1 MRSAVHLS
9 GHPVHPML
17 VGFPVAYLLGSAC
30 IDLWAGATNRPAWFR
45 TARHLNALGLG
56 AALAA
61 AVPGVIDYVLT
72 VPPHSS
78 AQKRATDHMFAN
90 VSALVLFAASRAGRR
105 DDEPPS
111 WWRLATELC
120 GSGLLTAAGWMGGTL
135 VYRNQI
141 AVDHRYADAG
151 RWRSEII
158 APEGGESGLVDAGAD
173 DELRVDQMKLLHS
186 GGRRIVLARSEH
198 GYVAFDDRCT
208 HKGGPLSDGS
218 LACGVVQCPWHGSQF
233 EIETG
238 AVKHGPA
245 TAAVRTYEVSQRN
258 GRLWLRLPRDE
269 PL

>member
-72 VPPHSS
+72 VPPQSS
-78 AQKRATDHMFAN
+78 AHKRATNHMLAN

-105 DDEPPS
+105 NDDERPT
-111 WWRLATELC
+111 WWRVATELC
-120 GSGLLTAAGWMGGTL
+120 ASGLLTAGGWMGGTL

-141 AVDHRYADAG
+141 AVDHRYAEAG
-151 RWRSEII
+151 RWRSETI
-158 APEGGESGLVDAGAD
+158 AAEGGESGLVDAGAD
-173 DELRVDQMKLLHS
+173 DELRVDQMKLLHT
-186 GGRRIVLARSEH
+186 GGRRIVLARGER

-245 TAAVRTYEVSQRN
+245 ASAVRTYEVTQRD
-258 GRLWLRLPRDE
+258 GRVWLRLPRD
-269 PL
+269 